1 ATGPGSWPRRRRTRT
16 PACRVSFDARRRGPA
31 SPARRPG
38 PPVGRRRLSFP
49 PSGQPEQWGGTVEDD
64 ARLEAGREL
73 ARRYFGEG
81 VTERW
86 REISPALEE
95 ITSRFAFGDVWSRPA
110 LGIRERALIALAC
123 TAALRAHAQLGWHAR
138 GALRSGLT
146 ADEIRE

>member
-1 ATGPGSWPRRRRTRT
+1 M
-16 PACRVSFDARRRGPA
+16 
-31 SPARRPG
+31 
-38 PPVGRRRLSFP
+38 
-49 PSGQPEQWGGTVEDD
+49 EDD

-146 ADEIRE
+146 ADEIREAIIAVAGFAGFPAAWSGLEAVEPILREGRPTTSPES